1 VVGLDHRV
9 IPNGSLPPAQHIYVR
24 YIRRARWRFGA
35 AYYIVPAGNVNQTGP
50 LPAACY
56 AAQRKALEQELP
68 RIPARLRKGVL
79 ALEPSFLAQVRS
91 SSKPHEGICLL
102 ALNSTGGGD
111 VQCGSTATDIE
122 EGRTTG
128 TGGPTGVPVAYGVA
142 PDGVAR
148 VTLYYGRRAFTVHAI
163 GNVWILPLH
172 GPQPQDG
179 FPDRIVWRSAAG
191 GVIKTIQGP

>member
-1 VVGLDHRV
+1 
-9 IPNGSLPPAQHIYVR
+9 
-24 YIRRARWRFGA
+24 
-35 AYYIVPAGNVNQTGP
+35 
-50 LPAACY
+50 
-56 AAQRKALEQELP
+56 
-68 RIPARLRKGVL
+68 
-79 ALEPSFLAQVRS
+79 
-91 SSKPHEGICLL
+91 
-102 ALNSTGGGD
+102 
-111 VQCGSTATDIE
+111 VQCGSTAIDIE

-128 TGGPTGVPVAYGVA
+128 TGGPTGVLVAYGVA

-191 GVIKTIQGP
+191 GVIKTIQSP